1 MISFESVTKQYPNG
15 HLALDQMSFTIEP
28 GEFVFLLGPSGSG
41 KTTIL
46 RLILR
51 ETLPSSGQ
59 VTVAGHDIS
68 LLPTKEIPNLRRQIG
83 SAFQDF
89 KLLPD
94 KSAFENVALALDI
107 LGKSIQEIHSK
118 SIQLLEKVG
127 LSDKIHLFPSQLSGG
142 EIQRVAIARAI
153 ATEPVLLFADEP
165 TGNLDQKTA
174 SQIVDLLK
182 QIHEDGTTVIMATHD
197 QRLAE
202 SYGYRQLHVDIGRL
216 VKDTKS
222 KSADKKTKPKNS
234 SKELTD
240 TKVSKDTKENQ

>member
-1 MISFESVTKQYPNG
+1 MIAFESVTKQYPNG
-15 HLALDQMSFTIEP
+15 HLALDQMSFIIEP

-51 ETLPSSGQ
+51 ETLPTSGQ

-68 LLPTKEIPNLRRQIG
+68 QLPTKEIPNLRRQIG

-107 LGKSIQEIHSK
+107 LGKSVQEIHSK

-216 VKDTKS
+216 VKDSAS
-222 KSADKKTKPKNS
+222 KSQSDKKTK
-234 SKELTD
+234 SKD
-240 TKVSKDTKENQ
+240 NSKDTKDTK